1 MSNTPSPHTLA
12 AGRVLGVDVG
22 TVRIGLALSDVERMV
37 ATPLQTVQG
46 RDQQAAIDAICEVI
60 QTHDVQALIVG
71 LPLDLDG
78 REGRAAK
85 RTRRF
90 VRRLEARATLPVF
103 WLDERLTSA
112 QATRTLIQADVGR
125 AQRKKVIDQV
135 AASLILQSWLD
146 AQPRTID

>member
-1 MSNTPSPHTLA
+1 MFDPPTPLPD
-12 AGRVLGVDVG
+12 GRVLGVDVG
-22 TVRIGLALSDVERMV
+22 TVRIGLALSDVERIV

-46 RDQQAAIDAICEVI
+46 RDQQKAIDTICDVVRTHEVR
-60 QTHDVQALIVG
+60 ALVVG

-90 VRRLEARATLPVF
+90 VRRLEARAELPVF

-112 QATRTLIQADVGR
+112 QATRVLIQADVGR
-125 AQRKKVIDQV
+125 SQRKKVIDQV

-146 AQPRTID
+146 MQRRSFADE